1 LIDVQGFSGGRAAR
15 SPVRRASVPPANL
28 IELMATVHAGELALA
43 RSVLDAEGIAYFVEG
58 EQFALIQHAVPAR
71 VLVFVDDEAHA
82 RDVLRP
88 LGVSVAR

>member
-1 LIDVQGFSGGRAAR
+1 M
-15 SPVRRASVPPANL
+15 PPANL
-28 IELMATVHAGELALA
+28 VELLSTLHSGELALA

-71 VLVFVDDEAHA
+71 VLVFADDEAHA

-88 LGVSVAR
+88 LGVAVGR